1 MSTVVVVGRMPRHLT
16 LENLALRQSLAR
28 SPRSGHGK
36 RQPDST
42 TERGARPTGDRSVFI
57 EILSAWLLD

>member
-1 MSTVVVVGRMPRHLT
+1 MSTVVVGGRMPRHLT

-42 TERGARPTGDRSVFI
+42 TERGVPPDWRQKRVYRDLVCLA
-57 EILSAWLLD
+57 A